1 MRLLFYIW
9 DRGSQNK
16 SKRTACVLLSVTYLK
31 VYLLYKF
38 ECLTELEFFFYSTTS
53 FMWNHCYLV
62 RRTQHHIVHQ
72 FFGSGA
78 PFWAK
83 IRFVLM
89 LLKILLIQL

>member
-9 DRGSQNK
+9 DRGSQSK
-16 SKRTACVLLSVTYLK
+16 SKNRVCFVVCNLK

-72 FFGSGA
+72 FFGSGGA
-78 PFWAK
+78 PFWPK